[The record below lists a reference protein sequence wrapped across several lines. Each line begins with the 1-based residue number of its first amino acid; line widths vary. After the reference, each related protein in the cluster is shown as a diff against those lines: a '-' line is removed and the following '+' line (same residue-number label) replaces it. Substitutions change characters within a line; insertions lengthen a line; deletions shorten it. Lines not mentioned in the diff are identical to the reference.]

1 MKTAVEILN
10 EKGADMICVSPDTT
24 IFDTLNKMLE
34 SKIGAILVKDG
45 DKIVGIWT
53 ERDLMR
59 NAVEPGFDPKTA
71 KIGDYMTTDLLAAP
85 YNATVYYLKDQFL
98 GRRLRHL
105 LIERDGEYIGI
116 LSTGDVIRAS
126 LYEKDQE
133 LRNLNAIVSWDYYE
147 DWRWGRKKK

>member
-1 MKTAVEILN
+1 MKTAIEILS
-10 EKGADMICVSPDTT
+10 EKGGDMLCVSPDTT
-24 IFDTLNKMLE
+24 IHDTLLKMLE
-34 SKIGAILVKDG
+34 NKIGAILIKEG

-59 NAVEPGFDPKTA
+59 NTVEPGFDAKTS
-71 KIGDYMTTDLLAAP
+71 KVGDHMTTDLLSAP

-133 LRNLNAIVSWDYYE
+133 LQTLNAIVSWDYHE